1 MDARRERTVAAR
13 LENEETNTR
22 QAGEKVIVVTTCWSP
37 FSHAVLS
44 YDYLRDGLS
53 ATRQKV

>member
-37 FSHAVLS
+37 FSLAVLS
-44 YDYLRDGLS
+44 YDCLRDGL